1 MTDDKCTNTYNKSID
16 KVVLIM
22 FHTNSKLCF
31 MTCFVFIVL
40 TASISTLSAFGGGS
54 SSPGIFLKGSTPY
67 GIPYE
72 DWITKW
78 WQWNMGIPKEQHP
91 QVNDPDLIKCPVGDS
106 GNVSFLTHSL
116 QGKTEYSCTIPAGNA
131 IMIPIST
138 GECTS
143 DEAQSSKLADMIKCA
158 TEGDKYLTFEAVVD
172 GVPLNGLEQNYATSD
187 IFNITVPENN
197 FVDLKPGQWKAGS
210 GGYFIFLE
218 PLPVGNHT
226 VSISARVTNPIDP
239 SYNFNYNTQYLLNVQ

>member
-1 MTDDKCTNTYNKSID
+1 M
-16 KVVLIM
+16 L
-22 FHTNSKLCF
+22 HTNSKLCLV
-31 MTCFVFIVL
+31 TCFVFIVSA
-40 TASISTLSAFGGGS
+40 ASISTISVFGGGS

-72 DWITKW
+72 NWITKW

-91 QVNDPDLIKCPVGDS
+91 QVNDPDLIKCPVGES
-106 GNVSFLTHSL
+106 GSVSFLTHSL
-116 QGKTEYSCTIPAGNA
+116 QGKTEYNCTIPAGNA

-143 DEAQSSKLADMIKCA
+143 DEAQSSKLTDMIKCA
-158 TEGDKYLTFEAVVD
+158 TEGDKYLTFEVVVD
-172 GVPLNGLEQNYATSD
+172 RAPLNGLEQNYAISD

-197 FVDLKPGQWKAGS
+197 FLDLKPGQWKAGS
-210 GGYFIFLE
+210 GGYFVFLE

-226 VSISARVTNPIDP
+226 VGISARVTNPIDP
-239 SYNFNYNTQYLLNVQ
+239 SYNYNYNTQYLLNVV